1 VSQEE
6 DWELL
11 EDYDFTQKQWE
22 NILKPLGNVTV
33 TEKHRQGIIIASVI
47 YQRGRFKKFSF
58 DEFGWL
64 TRPKQIAKCLDQVS
78 IAAANLRI
86 AMRNASTKTG
96 FEIEIPTLGRVSKRG
111 TFLWDRD
118 SWDDL
123 LAQLIALEKTAR
135 EKAKYWDELNA
146 PPANVDPARDE
157 AWMCLAEIF
166 VTLTG
171 KEPSASPR
179 FSRKD
184 DESKYADGYGAFVE
198 AFMAAI
204 GQPVG
209 DDEITNF
216 LRTERYCERMQK
228 FLDAH
233 HGLLREP

>member
-1 VSQEE
+1 VSLEL
-6 DWELL
+6 WELL

-22 NILKPLGNVTV
+22 KILKPLGNVTV
-33 TEKHRQGIIIASVI
+33 TEKHREGIIIASAV

-58 DEFGWL
+58 EQFGWI

-86 AMRNASTKTG
+86 AMRNASTKVG
-96 FEIEIPTLGRVSKRG
+96 FEIEIPTLGRVRKKE
-111 TFLWDRD
+111 TFVWDRD

-123 LAQLIALEKTAR
+123 LAQVSALERTAR
-135 EKAKYWDELNA
+135 EKAQYWDELNA

-157 AWMCLAEIF
+157 AWMCLAEAF
-166 VTLTG
+166 VTITRTM
-171 KEPSASPR
+171 PSASPR
-179 FSRKD
+179 L
-184 DESKYADGYGAFVE
+184 SKNDGEGNYADGYGAFVE
-198 AFMAAI
+198 AFMGAI

-216 LRTERYCERMQK
+216 VRTERYCERIQK

-233 HGLLREP
+233 HGLLRDP